1 MTKKIKY
8 RIHDDLVQ
16 IWLKKIREIEEGQCF
31 LIHDNI
37 GKKYILKGVGRDGI
51 TCQATEF
58 DKYYHF
64 PIYNF
69 NALEVKNKFSDYFY
83 VEEISEKNG
92 AMITIAKDQYNE
104 FIKYKSLMKTAL
116 SELSLEELELSLE
129 ELNEL

>member
-1 MTKKIKY
+1 MLCRGCYKCKF
-8 RIHDDLVQ
+8 
-16 IWLKKIREIEEGQCF
+16 CS
-31 LIHDNI
+31 
-37 GKKYILKGVGRDGI
+37 
-51 TCQATEF
+51 F